1 MTGTSQQPSESNG
14 IEEENVWD
22 DSSSF
27 AVQED
32 CLPDGR
38 SFQAEMWGEAGYTFL
53 TYRFPVQGLEQYSK
67 SQVVDYL
74 ETQGVPIDPEKFPV
88 DNIQL
93 LPNHKNSDLLELTLT
108 IGESD
113 D

>member
-1 MTGTSQQPSESNG
+1 MTGTSQHSSESRG
-14 IEEENVWD
+14 VEEENVWD

-53 TYRFPVQGLEQYSK
+53 TYRFPVHGLEQYSK
-67 SQVVDYL
+67 SQVIDYL
-74 ETQGVPIDPEKFPV
+74 ETQGVRIDPLNFPV
-88 DNIQL
+88 DKIQL
-93 LPNHKNSDLLELTLT
+93 LPNH
-108 IGESD
+108 
-113 D
+113 